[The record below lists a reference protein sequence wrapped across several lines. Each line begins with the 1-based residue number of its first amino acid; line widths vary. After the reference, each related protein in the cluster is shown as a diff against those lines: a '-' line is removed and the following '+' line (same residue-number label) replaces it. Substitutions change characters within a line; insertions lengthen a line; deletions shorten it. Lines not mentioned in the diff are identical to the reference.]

1 MHACFVCSVAAPDG
15 HGRDD
20 CGRDFSPDPSKQ
32 GTTGTEVPPTKA
44 ADRTLGLAL
53 RWGRAPGALRL
64 PGLRCLPSLSWVDFS
79 PDPSTQR
86 AIGTEVPPTRTSV
99 EHLAWIEDPG
109 RIEHVLDAAH
119 PFDLGRAA
127 RARQVMLLDQ
137 PDAVLG
143 RNAAADLGERR
154 DQLAGDTLAL

>member
-64 PGLRCLPSLSWVDFS
+64 PGLRCSTAPRMPAAPCASSL
-79 PDPSTQR
+79 
-86 AIGTEVPPTRTSV
+86 RTATPRDV
-99 EHLAWIEDPG
+99 
-109 RIEHVLDAAH
+109 
-119 PFDLGRAA
+119 GRAA
-127 RARQVMLLDQ
+127 FAGWTT
-137 PDAVLG
+137 AG
-143 RNAAADLGERR
+143 RP
-154 DQLAGDTLAL
+154 ALFAP